1 MPATKRRPPTRRSGS
16 RRPSSDP
23 TRLVERRIGLLFA
36 IFLLLLGL
44 AALRAT
50 WLGTVRSGPLAER
63 AVSQQIEDITTSA
76 RRGMIVDRNG
86 IKLAVSEDAVTVFAH
101 PFLIEDPARVAK
113 RLAPLIGRTE
123 SELLEKLSDKDSSF
137 VYLRRKMDAG
147 LGQRIE
153 DLGIEG
159 IDTVVEAKRT
169 YPQRQLASQVL
180 GMVGTDNSGLAGLE
194 YSRDRQL
201 HGKDGKRRL
210 VKDALGEPISLIE
223 VERSTPGKDLRL
235 TLDARIQ
242 ERTEAV
248 LAEVGQT
255 YTPQGATAVVMDP
268 RTGEILALANWPRV
282 DANNVGG
289 APKYARRNSAIQA
302 TYEPGST
309 FKAFTVSGAI
319 EEGLVEPTTQLS
331 VPPLIQVAD
340 RTVGEAHDGGG
351 GTFSVADILAR
362 SSNVGSVMIGLKL
375 GAKRFDRWVRRFGF
389 GSPTSVDLPG
399 EEGGIVLR
407 PEQYSGS
414 SMGNMPIGQG
424 IAVTPMQMASAYTA
438 IANQGV
444 MRRPHVVAGNAPPP
458 LRVLSRST
466 ATRVSKMLEGVLA
479 AGGTAEEASVEG
491 YTLAGKTGTAE
502 KAIKGGYSKTD
513 FVASFI
519 GYAPATNPRL
529 LVAVMVD
536 TPRGDIYGG
545 TVAAPAFERIM
556 EFALPYLRSR
566 RGSGRRY
573 PASAP

>member
-1 MPATKRRPPTRRSGS
+1 M
-16 RRPSSDP
+16 
-23 TRLVERRIGLLFA
+23 ERRIGLLFA
-36 IFLLLLGL
+36 LFLVLLGL

-50 WLGTVRSGPLAER
+50 WLGTVKSGSLADR
-63 AVSQQIEDITTSA
+63 AVSQQVEDLTVNA
-76 RRGMIVDRNG
+76 RRGTIVDRNG
-86 IKLAVSEDAVTVFAH
+86 IELAVSEDAVTVFAH
-101 PFLIEDPARVAK
+101 PFLVDDPAKVAA

-123 SELLEKLSDKDSSF
+123 SELLEKLSDKDSGF
-137 VYLRRKMDAG
+137 VYLRRKMDAA
-147 LGQRIE
+147 LGERIE
-153 DLGIEG
+153 ELKIEG

-169 YPQRQLASQVL
+169 YPQGPLAAQVL
-180 GMVGTDNSGLAGLE
+180 GMVGTDNTGLAGLE
-194 YSRDRQL
+194 YSRDREL
-201 HGKDGKRRL
+201 HGNDGKRRL
-210 VKDALGEPISLIE
+210 VKDALGEPISMIE
-223 VERSTPGKDLRL
+223 VEHAEPGTDLRL

-248 LAEVGQT
+248 LADVGRT
-255 YTPQGATAVVMDP
+255 YMPQGATAVVMDP
-268 RTGEILALANWPRV
+268 RSGEILALANWPRV
-282 DANNVGG
+282 DANNVDGS
-289 APKYARRNSAIQA
+289 PEYARRNRAIQA
-302 TYEPGST
+302 NYEPGST
-309 FKAFTVSGAI
+309 FKAFTVAGAI
-319 EEGLVEPTTQLS
+319 EEGLVEPGTQLS

-351 GTFSVADILAR
+351 GTFTVADILAR

-375 GAKRFDRWVRRFGF
+375 GATRFDRWVRRFGF
-389 GSPTSVDLPG
+389 GEQTGVDLPG

-407 PEQYSGS
+407 PENYSGS

-438 IANQGV
+438 IANNGV
-444 MRRPHVVAGNAPPP
+444 MRRPFVIAGNAPPAR
-458 LRVLSRST
+458 RVLSRRT
-466 ATRVSKMLEGVLA
+466 ATQVSKMLEGVLA

-519 GYAPATNPRL
+519 GYAPAKNPRL

-556 EFALPYLRSR
+556 EFALPYLKIPP
-566 RGSGRRY
+566 G
-573 PASAP
+573 